1 MLGDDREEDL
11 EDVSGL
17 LDNCISVARGAQF
30 GDLFDEFVAQ
40 RRPKS
45 SVSSALTS
53 ATRPALRM
61 MLGMPSRTS
70 LPTKCLPLARMRWCS
85 STAGH

>member
-17 LDNCISVARGAQF
+17 LDDCICVARGAQF

-40 RRPKS
+40 RCPKVLGVQCPYVGNAS
-45 SVSSALTS
+45 CTS
-53 ATRPALRM
+53 NDAWGCRPALVCPRS
-61 MLGMPSRTS
+61 LSPS
-70 LPTKCLPLARMRWCS
+70 
-85 STAGH
+85 

>member
-30 GDLFDEFVAQ
+30 GDLFDEFIAQ
-40 RRPKS
+40 RCPK
-45 SVSSALTS
+45 V
-53 ATRPALRM
+53 
-61 MLGMPSRTS
+61 LGVQCPDVGNAS
-70 LPTKCLPLARMRWCS
+70 CS
-85 STAGH
+85 SNDAGDAVPH